1 MVKKIILIIL
11 TTLLLCGCEAKY
23 TLYINSNE
31 IKDELSLKG
40 NGKIQSYEDIPT
52 ESELQNTIKVSN
64 IIVDKR
70 KKDNSE
76 YTDIDQNLYKN
87 LEVYN
92 KDFKKLDEGYYELD
106 FNYQFKT
113 ISEYK
118 YSELTELLGDQNFY
132 ENNENTLTINS
143 SCNNWYVFKRYTQ
156 LDIIYF
162 KIVTD
167 YKVIQNN
174 ADTVNGNEYTW
185 VIRKDNYG
193 IKEIIIKLDQTK
205 KITDNQRLSS
215 SESNKVINK
224 VLIAIVGIVVLGA
237 IIIGIKVLK
246 SNK

>member
-1 MVKKIILIIL
+1 MVKKIFLIII

-23 TLYINSNE
+23 TLNINSNG

-40 NGKIQSYEDIPT
+40 NGRIQSYEDIPS
-52 ESELQNTIKVSN
+52 ESELQNTIEVSN

-76 YTDIDQNLYKN
+76 YIDINQDLYKG
-87 LEVYN
+87 LDVYN
-92 KDFKKLDEGYYELD
+92 KNFKKLEEGYYELD

-113 ISEYK
+113 ISEYRN
-118 YSELTELLGDQNFY
+118 SELTELLSDQNFC
-132 ENNENTLTINS
+132 ENDEKTLTINS
-143 SCNNWYVFKRYTQ
+143 SCNNWYVFKRYNQ

-193 IKEIIIKLDQTK
+193 IKDIIIKLDTTK

-215 SESNKVINK
+215 DESNKVINK
-224 VLIAIVGIVVLGA
+224 ILIAIGGIVAIGA